1 MTDVLSG
8 LSAWRAR
15 RIAGSHTHRSMTL
28 TPPRGP
34 HPSVRF
40 AQCPIWLYSDFV
52 PDRFVPPGGRSRPAR
67 CSTRGGGRK
76 HRPIPSWRARD
87 AERPQQEP
95 EPRQRARS
103 AGFACGERPP
113 FGRLLQAR
121 PTDAS
126 LANVASSSRPFG
138 SSRTVARSYKSL
150 PFLGPAEYVNLPEP
164 VAARNRHKKRPPKR
178 PFLAVCAD

>member
-1 MTDVLSG
+1 MSVLRSARSG
-8 LSAWRAR
+8 CIVILFRTASYHPAVA
-15 RIAGSHTHRSMTL
+15 
-28 TPPRGP
+28 RGP
-34 HPSVRF
+34 PGARLAEEAANTARF
-40 AQCPIWLYSDFV
+40 
-52 PDRFVPPGGRSRPAR
+52 RRGGRETRNALSRNQNPA
-67 CSTRGGGRK
+67 S
-76 HRPIPSWRARD
+76 
-87 AERPQQEP
+87 
-95 EPRQRARS
+95 ARS